1 VRLWLEGALSIFRVK
16 HILFSLFLL
25 APLVVLLA
33 TRDQVIFVGLA
44 DLNFILGF
52 HVFEDLLRA
61 LVEFGATRDFVE
73 VTLAGETLLLALEAL
88 LENEVGP
95 VCGQ

>member
-1 VRLWLEGALSIFRVK
+1 
-16 HILFSLFLL
+16 
-25 APLVVLLA
+25 
-33 TRDQVIFVGLA
+33 
-44 DLNFILGF
+44 LNFILGF